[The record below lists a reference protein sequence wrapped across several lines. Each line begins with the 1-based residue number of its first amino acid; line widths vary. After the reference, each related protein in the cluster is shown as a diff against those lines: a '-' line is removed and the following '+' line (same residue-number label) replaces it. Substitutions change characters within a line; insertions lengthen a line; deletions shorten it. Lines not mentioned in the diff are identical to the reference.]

1 MKTIGKCALIY
12 PQWYLKNLV
21 GSIFDRFFKFD
32 DQIAR
37 QLNWAERN
45 TRRLALTLFH
55 QMLLRGPKLEMR
67 QLILARLVDIGAELA
82 VMSLVASRLQTEKDR
97 KDPNFAHNMTVMA
110 HFFKSRRVVVERLFS
125 EVWDNADLEATASAN
140 AVMDRAEIL
149 PQRSE
154 SDLPPMERKF
164 CSDFTKGSVT

>member
-1 MKTIGKCALIY
+1 
-12 PQWYLKNLV
+12 
-21 GSIFDRFFKFD
+21 
-32 DQIAR
+32 
-37 QLNWAERN
+37 
-45 TRRLALTLFH
+45 
-55 QMLLRGPKLEMR
+55 MR

-125 EVWDNADLEATASAN
+125 EVWDNADLEATAAAN

-164 CSDFTKGSVT
+164 CSDFTKSSVT